1 MKVSACEGNVTNF
14 PPIEIMLMKINY
26 LDMRLHSSDMRLHSS
41 RHPTMHLVFLLT
53 TFYKII
59 ESYPSVSF

>member
-26 LDMRLHSSDMRLHSS
+26 LDMRLHSS